1 MESHTRIKDM
11 ILPTLTPE
19 KLRWIVC
26 PVCHQSLQLVPSGLR
41 CTGCNR
47 NYLIVD
53 GLPILIHDRSQIH

>member
-1 MESHTRIKDM
+1 M

-26 PVCHQSLQLVPSGLR
+26 PVCHQSLQLVSSGLR
-41 CTGCNR
+41 CTGCDR

-53 GLPILIHDRSQIH
+53 GLPILIRDRSQSH